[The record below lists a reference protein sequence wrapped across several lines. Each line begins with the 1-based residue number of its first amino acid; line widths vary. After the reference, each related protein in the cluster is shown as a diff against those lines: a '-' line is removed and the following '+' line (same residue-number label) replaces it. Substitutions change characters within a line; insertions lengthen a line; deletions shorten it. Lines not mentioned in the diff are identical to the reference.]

1 MASRIFL
8 HLHGPHS
15 QQCLPRVS
23 QVSSLTRLSPGVYV
37 VRTIDLLLKGRR
49 IEGERSWFLQK
60 SYGFKRIGQDLP
72 NNVPLMDTLPKE
84 LKVCVDICD
93 FLHFGALHDCKSA
106 MMSLSLI
113 FTSNRV
119 IKAIWGRKGHLP
131 QMEVMPEIEI
141 VAEDGDN
148 RNNNALFGKYELGK
162 LLGCGAFAKVFHARD
177 RRSGQSVAVKILNKK
192 KLLANPAL
200 ANNIKREI
208 SIMRRLSHPNI
219 VGLHEVMA
227 TKTRIF
233 FAMEFVK
240 GGELFNKIS
249 KHGRLSEDLS
259 RRYFQ
264 QLIAA
269 VGYCHA
275 RGVYH
280 RDLKPENLLI
290 DESGNLKVS
299 DFGLSALTD
308 HVRPDGL
315 LHTLCGTPA
324 YVAPEILSKKGYD
337 GAKVD
342 VWSCG
347 IVLFVLAA
355 GFLPFN
361 DPNLMNMYKK
371 IYKGTYRCPRWMSQ
385 DLKRFISRLLDIN
398 PETRITIDEI
408 LKDPWFVKGGL
419 KTIKFHD
426 EVDLDNGAVKGKE
439 DGGGGESEAV
449 KSLNA
454 FDLISF
460 SSGLD
465 LSGLF
470 DGCSSNSIGEPERF
484 LSEKS
489 PEKLAEEVEEFA
501 KEEKLRVNKM
511 KKEDYELEMEGQNG
525 KFTIGIYISRLNDL
539 LVVVEAR
546 RRGGEVD
553 CYKEM
558 WNDKLRI
565 QLIRVTDQTPN
576 ASI

>member
-1 MASRIFL
+1 
-8 HLHGPHS
+8 
-15 QQCLPRVS
+15 
-23 QVSSLTRLSPGVYV
+23 
-37 VRTIDLLLKGRR
+37 
-49 IEGERSWFLQK
+49 
-60 SYGFKRIGQDLP
+60 
-72 NNVPLMDTLPKE
+72 
-84 LKVCVDICD
+84 
-93 FLHFGALHDCKSA
+93 
-106 MMSLSLI
+106 
-113 FTSNRV
+113 
-119 IKAIWGRKGHLP
+119 
-131 QMEVMPEIEI
+131 MPEIEI
-141 VAEDGDN
+141 VADDGDN

-162 LLGCGAFAKVFHARD
+162 LLGCGAFAK
-177 RRSGQSVAVKILNKK
+177 
-192 KLLANPAL
+192 
-200 ANNIKREI
+200 
-208 SIMRRLSHPNI
+208 
-219 VGLHEVMA
+219 
-227 TKTRIF
+227 
-233 FAMEFVK
+233 
-240 GGELFNKIS
+240 
-249 KHGRLSEDLS
+249 
-259 RRYFQ
+259 
-264 QLIAA
+264 
-269 VGYCHA
+269 
-275 RGVYH
+275 
-280 RDLKPENLLI
+280 
-290 DESGNLKVS
+290 
-299 DFGLSALTD
+299 
-308 HVRPDGL
+308 
-315 LHTLCGTPA
+315 
-324 YVAPEILSKKGYD
+324 ILSKKGYD

-426 EVDLDNGAVKGKE
+426 EVGLDNGAVKGKE
-439 DGGGGESEAV
+439 DGGGGGEYEVV

-470 DGCSSNSIGEPERF
+470 DGCSNSVGEPERF

-501 KEEKLRVNKM
+501 KVEKLRVNK
-511 KKEDYELEMEGQNG
+511 KKEEFEFEMEGPNG

-558 WNDKLRI
+558 WNDKLRL

>member
-1 MASRIFL
+1 
-8 HLHGPHS
+8 
-15 QQCLPRVS
+15 
-23 QVSSLTRLSPGVYV
+23 
-37 VRTIDLLLKGRR
+37 
-49 IEGERSWFLQK
+49 
-60 SYGFKRIGQDLP
+60 
-72 NNVPLMDTLPKE
+72 
-84 LKVCVDICD
+84 
-93 FLHFGALHDCKSA
+93 
-106 MMSLSLI
+106 
-113 FTSNRV
+113 
-119 IKAIWGRKGHLP
+119 
-131 QMEVMPEIEI
+131 MPEIQTLS
-141 VAEDGDN
+141 DN
-148 RNNNALFGKYELGK
+148 NVHNSNNTNALFGKYELGK
-162 LLGCGAFAKVFHARD
+162 LLGCGAFAKVYHARD
-177 RRSGQSVAVKILNKK
+177 LRTGQSVAIKILNKK
-192 KLLANPAL
+192 KLLLANPAL

-219 VGLHEVMA
+219 VKLHEVMA
-227 TKTRIF
+227 TRTKIF

-249 KHGRLSEDLS
+249 KHGRITEDLS

-264 QLIAA
+264 QLISA

-290 DESGNLKVS
+290 DDSGSLKVS

-308 HVRPDGL
+308 QIRPDGL

-347 IVLFVLAA
+347 VVLFVLTA
-355 GFLPFN
+355 GYLPFN
-361 DPNLMNMYKK
+361 DPNMMSMYKK
-371 IYKGTYRCPRWMSQ
+371 IYKGEYRCPKWMSQ
-385 DLKRFISRLLDIN
+385 DLKRFVSRLLDIN
-398 PETRITIDEI
+398 PETRITVDEI
-408 LKDPWFVKGGL
+408 VKDPWFVRGGF
-419 KTIKFHD
+419 KPIKFHD
-426 EVDLDNGAVKGKE
+426 EVDLKG
-439 DGGGGESEAV
+439 V

-470 DGCSSNSIGEPERF
+470 AGCSESERF

-489 PEKLAEEVEEFA
+489 PEKLAEVVEEFA
-501 KEEKLRVNKM
+501 EEEKLRVT
-511 KKEDYELEMEGQNG
+511 KEEYGFEMEGHNG
-525 KFTIGIYISRLNDL
+525 KFVIGIYISRLNDL

-546 RRGGEVD
+546 RRGGDAD

-558 WNDKLRI
+558 WDNKLRVK
-565 QLIRVTDQTPN
+565 LISVCDQTPT
-576 ASI
+576 ATV

>member
-1 MASRIFL
+1 
-8 HLHGPHS
+8 
-15 QQCLPRVS
+15 
-23 QVSSLTRLSPGVYV
+23 
-37 VRTIDLLLKGRR
+37 
-49 IEGERSWFLQK
+49 
-60 SYGFKRIGQDLP
+60 
-72 NNVPLMDTLPKE
+72 
-84 LKVCVDICD
+84 
-93 FLHFGALHDCKSA
+93 
-106 MMSLSLI
+106 
-113 FTSNRV
+113 
-119 IKAIWGRKGHLP
+119 
-131 QMEVMPEIEI
+131 MPEIEI
-141 VAEDGDN
+141 IPCGDN
-148 RNNNALFGKYELGK
+148 NAALFGKYELGK

-177 RRSGQSVAVKILNKK
+177 RRNGQSVAVKILNKK
-192 KLLANPAL
+192 KLLTNPAL

-219 VGLHEVMA
+219 VRLHEVMA
-227 TKTRIF
+227 TKAKIF

-249 KHGRLSEDLS
+249 KHGRLSEELS

-264 QLIAA
+264 QLISA

-290 DESGNLKVS
+290 DENGNLKVS

-308 HVRPDGL
+308 QIRPDGL

-324 YVAPEILSKKGYD
+324 YVAPEILSKKGYE

-355 GFLPFN
+355 GYLPFN

-371 IYKGTYRCPRWMSQ
+371 IYKGEYRFPRWMSQ

-398 PETRITIDEI
+398 PGTRITIDEI

-419 KTIKFHD
+419 KQIKFHD
-426 EVDLDNGAVKGKE
+426 EIDDCEKDQKVE
-439 DGGGGESEAV
+439 ESV

-454 FDLISF
+454 FDLISY

-470 DGCSSNSIGEPERF
+470 DGCSNSVGESERF

-489 PEKLAEEVEEFA
+489 PEKLAEEVERFA
-501 KEEKLRVNKM
+501 REENLRMKKKKEE
-511 KKEDYELEMEGQNG
+511 EYGFEMEGQNG
-525 KFTIGIYISRLNDL
+525 KFVIGICISRLNDL

-546 RRGGEVD
+546 RRGGDGD

-558 WNDKLRI
+558 WNDKLRV
-565 QLIRVTDQTPN
+565 QLIRVCDQTSSPN
-576 ASI
+576 AVI

>member
-1 MASRIFL
+1 
-8 HLHGPHS
+8 
-15 QQCLPRVS
+15 
-23 QVSSLTRLSPGVYV
+23 
-37 VRTIDLLLKGRR
+37 
-49 IEGERSWFLQK
+49 
-60 SYGFKRIGQDLP
+60 
-72 NNVPLMDTLPKE
+72 
-84 LKVCVDICD
+84 
-93 FLHFGALHDCKSA
+93 
-106 MMSLSLI
+106 
-113 FTSNRV
+113 
-119 IKAIWGRKGHLP
+119 
-131 QMEVMPEIEI
+131 MPEIEI
-141 VAEDGDN
+141 VADDGGN
-148 RNNNALFGKYELGK
+148 RNNNNALFGKYELGK

-200 ANNIKREI
+200 SNNIKREI

-227 TKTRIF
+227 TKTKIF

-240 GGELFNKIS
+240 GGELFNRIS

-264 QLIAA
+264 QLISA

-290 DESGNLKVS
+290 DESGSLKVS

-308 HVRPDGL
+308 HAGPDGL

-347 IVLFVLAA
+347 VVLFVLAA

-361 DPNLMNMYKK
+361 DPNVMNMYKK
-371 IYKGTYRCPRWMSQ
+371 IYKGAYRCPRWMSQ

-398 PETRITIDEI
+398 PETRITVDEI
-408 LKDPWFVKGGL
+408 VKDPWFVKGGL
-419 KTIKFHD
+419 ETIKFHD
-426 EVDLDNGAVKGKE
+426 EVDQDYGAVKSKE
-439 DGGGGESEAV
+439 DGGGGGLEAV

-470 DGCSSNSIGEPERF
+470 DGCGDSVGEPERF

-501 KEEKLRVNKM
+501 KEERVRVNKK
-511 KKEDYELEMEGQNG
+511 KKEGYELEMEGQNG
-525 KFTIGIYISRLNDL
+525 NFTIGVYISRLNDL

-546 RRGGEVD
+546 RRGGKVD

-558 WNDKLRI
+558 WNDKLKL
-565 QLIRVTDQTPN
+565 QLIGVSDQTPN

>member
-1 MASRIFL
+1 
-8 HLHGPHS
+8 
-15 QQCLPRVS
+15 
-23 QVSSLTRLSPGVYV
+23 
-37 VRTIDLLLKGRR
+37 
-49 IEGERSWFLQK
+49 
-60 SYGFKRIGQDLP
+60 
-72 NNVPLMDTLPKE
+72 
-84 LKVCVDICD
+84 
-93 FLHFGALHDCKSA
+93 
-106 MMSLSLI
+106 
-113 FTSNRV
+113 
-119 IKAIWGRKGHLP
+119 
-131 QMEVMPEIEI
+131 MPEIPI
-141 VAEDGDN
+141 LSDSSN
-148 RNNNALFGKYELGK
+148 TNALFGKYELGK

-177 RRSGQSVAVKILNKK
+177 LRTGQSVAIKILNKK
-192 KLLANPAL
+192 KLLLTNPAL

-219 VGLHEVMA
+219 VRLHEVMA
-227 TKTRIF
+227 TKTKIF

-240 GGELFNKIS
+240 GGELFNRIS

-264 QLIAA
+264 QLISA

-290 DESGNLKVS
+290 DENGSLKVS

-308 HVRPDGL
+308 QIRPDGL

-347 IVLFVLAA
+347 VVLFVLAA
-355 GFLPFN
+355 GYLPFN
-361 DPNLMNMYKK
+361 DPNMMSMYKK
-371 IYKGTYRCPRWMSQ
+371 IYKGEYRCPKWMSQ

-398 PETRITIDEI
+398 PETRITVDEI
-408 LKDPWFVKGGL
+408 VKDPWFVKGGFKPVRL
-419 KTIKFHD
+419 HD
-426 EVDLDNGAVKGKE
+426 EIDLKE
-439 DGGGGESEAV
+439 GGGGEVEEGV

-470 DGCSSNSIGEPERF
+470 AGCSESERF

-501 KEEKLRVNKM
+501 KEEKLKV
-511 KKEDYELEMEGQNG
+511 KKEEYGFDMEGQNG
-525 KFTIGIYISRLNDL
+525 NFMIEINISRLNDL
-539 LVVVEAR
+539 LAVVEAR
-546 RRGGEVD
+546 RRGGDAD
-553 CYKEM
+553 CYTEI
-558 WNDKLRI
+558 WNNKLR
-565 QLIRVTDQTPN
+565 LKLTSVCDQTPI
-576 ASI
+576 ATI